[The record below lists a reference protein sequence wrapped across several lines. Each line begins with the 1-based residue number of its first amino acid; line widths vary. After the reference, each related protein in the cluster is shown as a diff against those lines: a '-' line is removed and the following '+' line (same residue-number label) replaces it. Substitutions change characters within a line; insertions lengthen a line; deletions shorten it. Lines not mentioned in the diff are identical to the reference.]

1 MRRGDRPAGDLDEL
15 KRALADNVEA
25 LLLDLFGEPTSRT
38 RREWRANSK
47 GSISVSFKKK
57 EPEFYSFEA
66 ERGGGLL
73 QAIMFALN
81 LDLGSAIEWAKGW
94 LGGESTRAPPLPKPP
109 RTLGADNVEAESI
122 EAALLLW
129 KAGRSIGGT
138 AAERYL
144 KARGI
149 DRWPAESVRFIG
161 ARDVSRVPKMHWWS
175 SPAVMFAA
183 TDTAGSVRAVQLVA
197 LNDDGSPA
205 LDGDGRKIKR
215 TRGSMAGTAVRL
227 PGDPDGPLMLCEG
240 SETSLSVWMAL
251 RERGNGG
258 YETWANLGSIAKAPL
273 DSVPINRLIVVCR
286 DDDPRDAPSRVNL
299 YERKSR
305 RGGAK
310 AEQLRKLLHGLC
322 LGATK
327 VISTIC

>member
-1 MRRGDRPAGDLDEL
+1 MRRGDRSAGDLEEL
-15 KRALADNVEA
+15 KRALADNAEG
-25 LLLDLFGEPTSRT
+25 LFIDLFGEPTSRT

-47 GSISVSFKKK
+47 GSISVFLKK

-81 LDLGSAIEWAKGW
+81 LDLGRAIEWAKGW
-94 LGGESTRAPPLPKPP
+94 LGGERTRAPPLPKPP
-109 RTLGADNVEAESI
+109 RTLGTDNDVGESI
-122 EAALLLW
+122 AAARALW
-129 KAGRSIGGT
+129 TADRSIAGT

-144 KARGI
+144 RARGI
-149 DRWPAESVRFIG
+149 GCWPAESVRFIG
-161 ARDVSRVPKMHWWS
+161 ARDVARAPKMHWWS
-175 SPAVMFAA
+175 RPAVMFAA

-215 TRGSMAGTAVRL
+215 TRGSMADTAVRL
-227 PGDPDGPLMLCEG
+227 PGDPNGPLMLCEG
-240 SETSLSVWMAL
+240 PETALSVWMAL
-251 RERGNGG
+251 RERGGGG

-273 DSVPINRLIVVCR
+273 DSVSLDRLIVVCR
-286 DDDPRDAPSRVNL
+286 DDDRRDAQSRQSL
-299 YERKSR
+299 RKKIKTWR
-305 RGGAK
+305 RG
-310 AEQLRKLLHGLC
+310 AEQFRKLLHGLC
-322 LGATK
+322 RGATK